1 MLPKP
6 AGRSV
11 ILAFAREKDVLPAV
25 MLARNENGAADRAG
39 RHTITMGED
48 ALCVKRQGG
57 RTRAGH
63 G

>member
-1 MLPKP
+1 
-6 AGRSV
+6 
-11 ILAFAREKDVLPAV
+11 V

-39 RHTITMGED
+39 RHAVTMGED